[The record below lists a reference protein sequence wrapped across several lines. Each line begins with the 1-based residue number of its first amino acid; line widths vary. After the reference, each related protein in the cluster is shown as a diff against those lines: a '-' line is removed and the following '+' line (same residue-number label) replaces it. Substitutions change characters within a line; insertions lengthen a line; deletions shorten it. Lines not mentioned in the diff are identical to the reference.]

1 MRSRKD
7 CVTTTAPAA
16 PQYGALSVTAMEIG
30 ITKVLIIILATIFA
44 KASELLRHEDLIVKM
59 PGANDGSY
67 IVAGH
72 TNQIYCA
79 TPGKGGSFKCDQN
92 CVNASTKICEH
103 TIAVAEKY
111 GKLLDFITWYK
122 RFKSGTCITTMA
134 LGGAPK
140 IAGRNPS
147 TRKRSNRKRPSTTS
161 LVDLL
166 EDCND
171 QLEQSSRQND
181 VPPVQISTAH
191 PVNHII
197 SNNVL
202 YYQLPIIQQNY
213 QQSQVQKNSF
223 FLKWIALC
231 VWREK
236 IKNPSKLAADKFVM
250 AYKDIRQFRDPVT
263 GVLRYSDAP
272 QNVNLHLR
280 SVCLRTRYPNFMYH
294 LMYHFKCLCQ
304 KAFLPLH
311 FQRLLSEFYCR
322 P

>member
-111 GKLLDFITWYK
+111 GKLRDFITWYK

-140 IAGRNPS
+140 IAARNPS

-181 VPPVQISTAH
+181 VPPMQISTAH

-223 FLKWIALC
+223 FLKWIAFC

-236 IKNPSKLAADKFVM
+236 IKNPSKNLLWHTKIFASLEILLLGYCDILMHLKMSIFIYDQFVSEP
-250 AYKDIRQFRDPVT
+250 DIPT
-263 GVLRYSDAP
+263 S
-272 QNVNLHLR
+272 
-280 SVCLRTRYPNFMYH
+280 CTT
-294 LMYHFKCLCQ
+294 
-304 KAFLPLH
+304 
-311 FQRLLSEFYCR
+311 
-322 P
+322 